1 MSVISIIREKLLPLL
16 LGWVPDSLFGLI
28 EKEIQIQLG
37 KGWGSATTFHE
48 VAAIAHFIKQKKL
61 TSVVALDVGANLGNW
76 SSALLQVIPT
86 SKIVA
91 FEPSK
96 AAFDLLSQRFK
107 NFSNIKCENIAL
119 GSENKKATLFSNK
132 SASGWASLTKRRL
145 DHFGVDFSQTEDTTV
160 QTLDHWI
167 TNSET
172 SPQPNILKMDVE
184 GHELDVLIGAKQS
197 LNSIE
202 IIQFEFGGCNIDTKT
217 FLQDFWYF
225 LYDRN
230 FQLFRVTPR
239 GVRLINSYQ
248 ESDEVFSTTNYIAV
262 RK

>member
-1 MSVISIIREKLLPLL
+1 MRLIAFIRGRLLPFL
-16 LGWVPDSLFGLI
+16 LGWVPDSFFRFL

-37 KGWGSATTFHE
+37 KGWGSATTPRE
-48 VAAIAHFIKQKKL
+48 VAAIAHFVKQKKL

-76 SSALLQVIPT
+76 SSALLEAIPA

-107 NFSNIKCENIAL
+107 NFSNINCQNVAL
-119 GSENKKATLFSNK
+119 GSTNKKATLFSNK

-145 DHFGVDFSQTEDTTV
+145 DHFGVDFSQTEETTV

-167 TNSET
+167 TNSEN
-172 SPQPNILKMDVE
+172 SPLPNILKMDVE
-184 GHELDVLIGAKQS
+184 GHELDVLIGANQS
-197 LNSIE
+197 LNTIE
-202 IIQFEFGGCNIDTKT
+202 IIQFEFGGCNIDTRT
-217 FLQDFWYF
+217 FIQDFWYF
-225 LYDRN
+225 LHDRN
-230 FQLFRVTPR
+230 FELFRVTPR
-239 GVRLINSYQ
+239 GVRQITKYQ
-248 ESDEVFSTTNYIAV
+248 ESDEIFSTTNYIAV